1 MRSIRLVLV
10 GCLVAAAMGLASSA
24 LAQTGSAE
32 QPPDD
37 DVLGEQ
43 IENEAQPGAE
53 ERGPSVLGDVT
64 PSERGGAALPFTGS
78 DHTLFVLAGA
88 IAVGAGVALV
98 RRTRATR
105 ARL

>member
-10 GCLVAAAMGLASSA
+10 GCLVAAAMGLAGSA
-24 LAQTGSAE
+24 LAQTTGSAE

-37 DVLGEQ
+37 VLGEQ
-43 IENEAQPGAE
+43 IGNETQPGGD

-64 PSERGGAALPFTGS
+64 PSERGAALPFTGA
-78 DHTLFVLAGA
+78 DLTLFVLAGA
-88 IAVGAGVALV
+88 IAVGAGITLV
-98 RRTRATR
+98 RRARGSR